1 MIYYN
6 RENEIID
13 IVGEKE
19 EVAVE
24 IMELLAAFGVK
35 IWEEGY
41 KPELISKQIYESAKK
56 IVEKYEDVKL
66 KEALQSVLE
75 EEAPIVDNKEGL
87 SF

>member
-1 MIYYN
+1 M
-6 RENEIID
+6 D
-13 IVGEKE
+13 SAGETK

-24 IMELLAAFGVK
+24 IMEFLAAFGVK

-41 KPELISKQIYESAKK
+41 KPEPILKKIYESAKE

-66 KEALQSVLE
+66 KEAIESIHE
-75 EEAPIVDNKEGL
+75 EEKEAPVVDNKEAL